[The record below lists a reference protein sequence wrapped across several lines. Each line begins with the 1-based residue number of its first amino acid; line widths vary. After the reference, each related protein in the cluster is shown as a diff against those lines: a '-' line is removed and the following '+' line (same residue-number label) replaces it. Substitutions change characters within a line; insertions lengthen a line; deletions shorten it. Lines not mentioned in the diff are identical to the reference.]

1 VSGFALHPWTITL
14 HRDVAVP
21 IDVWTALLYILAA
34 AVVSALTVRRPAY
47 GVAALVVL
55 APLEPV
61 RYIGPTTMTLLK
73 AGLLGLLVTVA
84 IRRPDFSALHTGV
97 VRAVIASLIGV
108 EAAIALSATHA
119 EFYGPVIREAAK
131 TLEYAALFLGAVIA
145 YARDPDDR
153 PFWLALQIVTIIVCC
168 TALAQYIVGAN
179 SGIFIGGRGVPRIAG
194 VLEGPNQL
202 AGWLEVVI
210 PVLLARNLLH
220 RDGTLVAVVVL
231 AGITEV
237 LTFSR
242 AGIAATI
249 FACAV
254 VLIVMRTPRK
264 VGIRFAVA
272 TIVATVIL
280 AVVAVKSGLPPRYF
294 SLDQVPQQADHLGN
308 RQMLWK
314 AALDLW
320 KTSPIVG
327 VGAGNYELDLPRV
340 GLLDVRTH
348 ANSIYLQSLAEGGIV
363 MFAATLAMFVTIIV
377 ILARSAIRR
386 PIVVGMLAATAALAA
401 HQIFDDLFFFP
412 KVGSMF
418 WLTLGVA
425 VAEIS
430 AQTLFARRRSRALVP
445 SVSAS

>member
-1 VSGFALHPWTITL
+1 MSGLELHPWTITL
-14 HRDVAVP
+14 HHDVAVP
-21 IDVWTALLYILAA
+21 IDVWTALLYVVAG

-47 GVAALVVL
+47 GVAALIVL

-97 VRAVIASLIGV
+97 VRAVVATFLGIELATG
-108 EAAIALSATHA
+108 LSATHA

-153 PFWLALQIVTIIVCC
+153 PFWLALQIVTVIVCS
-168 TALAQYIVGAN
+168 TALAQYVVGAN
-179 SGIFIGGRGVPRIAG
+179 SGIFIGDRGVPRIAG

-202 AGWLEVVI
+202 AGWLEIVI

-220 RDGTLVAVVVL
+220 RDGTLVAVVAL
-231 AGITEV
+231 AAMTEA

-242 AGIAATI
+242 AGIVATI

-254 VLIVMRTPRK
+254 VLFVMRTPRK
-264 VGIRFAVA
+264 VGVRFAVA

-280 AVVAVKSGLPPRYF
+280 AAVAVKSGLPPRYF

-320 KTSPIVG
+320 RRSPIVG
-327 VGAGNYELDLPRV
+327 VGAGNYELDLSQV
-340 GLLDVRTH
+340 GLFDVRTH
-348 ANSIYLQSLAEGGIV
+348 ANSIYLQSLAEGGIL
-363 MFAATLAMFVTIIV
+363 MLAATLGMFVTIIV
-377 ILARSAIRR
+377 ILARSAVRR

-401 HQIFDDLFFFP
+401 HQIFDYLFFFP

-430 AQTLFARRRSRALVP
+430 AQALFISRRARVVHAM
-445 SVSAS
+445 VSA